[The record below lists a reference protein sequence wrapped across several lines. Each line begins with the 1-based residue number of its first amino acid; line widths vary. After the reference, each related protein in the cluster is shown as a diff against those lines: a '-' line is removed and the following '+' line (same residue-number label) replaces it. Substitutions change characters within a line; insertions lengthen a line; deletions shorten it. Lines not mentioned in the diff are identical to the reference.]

1 MKILVKYGVG
11 FLLFLAVLDGKS
23 QFYVN
28 GQDPASVHWQQL
40 KTTSATIIFPT
51 EVVELAQKYA
61 NLIELSRKAVSTP
74 YFPKLN
80 TIKIVM
86 HNRGTLS
93 NAMVSPTPFHANFYH
108 TPDQVSYAQKWTK
121 QLALHEYRHV
131 VQMLKLRQGFTQG
144 LHVAFGDQAIG
155 IIIGGFLPFWFIEGD
170 AVFTETLLCNSGRG
184 RSPDFMMDLKAQL
197 AEKGM
202 YPYDKAQ
209 YGSYRDYVPDHY
221 TLGYQLVL
229 HGFLEYG
236 NQLWDQTLNRVARK
250 PYTFTPF
257 STVIR
262 RFAGTGKVGYYK
274 KVTGGLQKQWKTGGD
289 FPTNTGFINQTNPTD
304 FTNYRF
310 AFPLK
315 SGEIVAEKLSMDDI
329 NRFVLIDTNG
339 VETLLKTPG
348 FDFMQSLAGN
358 DSLLVWNEK
367 RYDARWANRN
377 YSVIKT
383 WNANT
388 GKTRQLTS
396 KTNLFSPALSHDA
409 TTIAAIRADE
419 QSKYYLQLIDGHD
432 GHVVTDISTPENWFL
447 MFPSWADDD
456 KSLVMVA
463 LGDQGMAVIRIEI
476 AHKNIEILV
485 PFGFTNISQPVLHH
499 QNLVYKGAYDGTSNL
514 YSLDLAT
521 GVTQKLTTSRYGVSD
536 PAFSPSG
543 DGVYYVDY
551 TADGYR
557 IARLNLSKKMYQPV
571 NLAEIQVS
579 YPIDRLQSPD
589 QFNLDDVTVPDSV
602 YPVKKYSRLGH
613 LFNFH
618 SWGLTAIDLQNYS
631 FSPGINLLSQN
642 VLSTATAYAG
652 YYYDPNEQSGKLKA
666 GIDYLGWYP
675 VINLSAETGRRKQPY
690 TDNQHQVQEARWSET
705 NLAVEISVPLNFTS
719 SRWVK
724 GIQPSVGITEKLL
737 KMDQDVQVRFRED
750 QVTSLNYG
758 FYGYIQYKR
767 SLRDLYPKWGQG
779 LEVNFR
785 HTPFSDSVSS
795 ELAISS
801 TSYIPGIMKHH
812 GIRIFTGYQKLDNGN
827 YSYNNLVSSSRGYT
841 GISLTELFVLKADYA
856 FPVAYPDWDIPS
868 LMYLKRISTHL
879 FYDITTGQDFHHIN
893 QTYASTGLE
902 LYTDWHFLGLLPEIT
917 LGVRSSYRL
926 DDQKPVFEMLFGF
939 SF

>member
-1 MKILVKYGVG
+1 MKNLVKYGVG
-11 FLLFLAVLDGKS
+11 FLLFLVVLDGKS

-40 KTTSATIIFPT
+40 KTPSATIIFPK
-51 EVVELAQKYA
+51 EAVELAQKYA
-61 NLIELSRKAVSTP
+61 NLIQISQKAVSTH
-74 YFPKLN
+74 YFPKLRRVH
-80 TIKIVM
+80 IVM
-86 HNRGTLS
+86 HTRGTVS

-108 TPDQVSYAQKWTK
+108 TPDQVTYAQRWPK

-131 VQMLKLRQGFTQG
+131 VQMLKLRQGFTEG

-170 AVFTETLLCNSGRG
+170 AVFCETINSKSGRG
-184 RSPDFMMDLKAQL
+184 RSPEFVMDLKAQL
-197 AEKGM
+197 AQKKV
-202 YPYDKAQ
+202 YSYDKAQ

-229 HGFLEYG
+229 QGFLEYG
-236 NQLWDQTLNRVARK
+236 NEFWDQTLNQVARK
-250 PYTFTPF
+250 PFTLVPF
-257 STVIR
+257 STGIK

-274 KVTGGLQKQWKTGGD
+274 KVIGDLQKQWKTDGD
-289 FPTNTGFINQTNPTD
+289 FPTNTGFIHQPNPAD

-315 SGEIVAEKLSMDDI
+315 SGEIVAEKMSMDDI

-348 FDFMQSLAGN
+348 FDFMQALSGN

-367 RYDARWANRN
+367 EFDPRWTNRD
-377 YSVIKT
+377 YSVIKI

-388 GKTRQLTS
+388 GKTHRLINKTS
-396 KTNLFSPALSHDA
+396 LFAPVLSHDA
-409 TTIAAIRADE
+409 TTIAAIRVDE
-419 QSKYYLQLIDGHD
+419 QSHYLLQLIDSHD
-432 GHVVTDISTPENWFL
+432 GYVVNEISTPENWFL
-447 MFPSWADDD
+447 TFPSWADDD

-463 LGDQGMAVIRIEI
+463 LGDEGMAVIRVDVEQ
-476 AHKNIEILV
+476 KKTEVLV
-485 PFGFTNISQPVLHH
+485 PFGFTNISKPVLHH

-521 GVTQKLTTSRYGVSD
+521 GVTRKLTTSGYGVSD
-536 PAFSPSG
+536 PAFSASG
-543 DGVYYVDY
+543 DSLYYVDY

-557 IARLNLSKKMYQPV
+557 IARLDLTKKIYQSV
-571 NLAEIQVS
+571 DLAEIQVS
-579 YPIDRLQSPD
+579 YPVDRLLSTD
-589 QFNLDDVTVPDSV
+589 QFNLDDVNIPDSV

-631 FSPGINLLSQN
+631 FSPGVNLLSQN
-642 VLSTATAYAG
+642 LLSTSTAYAG
-652 YYYDPNEQSGKLKA
+652 YYYDRNEQTGKFKA
-666 GIDYLGWYP
+666 GLDYMGWYP
-675 VINLSAETGRRKQPY
+675 VISLTAETGRRKQNY
-690 TDNQHQVQEARWSET
+690 LDNQHLVQEARWRET
-705 NLAVEISVPLNFTS
+705 NLSVGISVPLNFTS

-737 KMDQDVQVRFRED
+737 KMDQDVQVLFRED

-758 FYGYIQYKR
+758 FYGYVQYKR
-767 SLRDLYPKWGQG
+767 SLRDLYPKWGQS

-801 TSYIPGIMKHH
+801 VTYFQGIMKHH
-812 GIRIFTGYQKLDNGN
+812 GIRIFTGYQMMENGN
-827 YSYNNLVSSSRGYT
+827 YSYGNLLSSSRGYT
-841 GISLTELFVLKADYA
+841 GISLTEMFVMKADYA

-868 LMYLKRISTHL
+868 VIYLKRISTHL
-879 FYDITTGQDFHHIN
+879 FYDITSGQDFHHIN
-893 QTYASTGLE
+893 QTFASTGIE

-926 DDQKPVFEMLFGF
+926 DDQNTAFEMLFGF

>member
-1 MKILVKYGVG
+1 MKNLVKYGVG
-11 FLLFLAVLDGKS
+11 FLLFLVVLDGKS

-61 NLIELSRKAVSTP
+61 NLIELSQKAVSTP
-74 YFPKLN
+74 YFPKLH

-131 VQMLKLRQGFTQG
+131 VQMLKLRQGFTEG

-170 AVFTETLLCNSGRG
+170 AVFCETINSKSGRG

-262 RFAGTGKVGYYK
+262 RFAGTAKVGYYK
-274 KVTGGLQKQWKTGGD
+274 KVTGGLQKQWKSDGD
-289 FPTNTGFINQTNPTD
+289 FPTNTGFINQPNPTD

-329 NRFVLIDTNG
+329 NRFVLIDASG
-339 VETLLKTPG
+339 KERILKTPG

-367 RYDARWANRN
+367 GYDARWANRN

-419 QSKYYLQLIDGHD
+419 QSKYYLQLIDCHD

-456 KSLVMVA
+456 KSLVMVV

-485 PFGFTNISQPVLHH
+485 PFSFTNISQPVLHH

-521 GVTQKLTTSRYGVSD
+521 GVTRKLTTSRYGVSD
-536 PAFSPSG
+536 PSFSVSG
-543 DGVYYVDY
+543 DSLYYVDY

-557 IARLNLSKKMYQPV
+557 IASLNLTKKLEPV

-579 YPIDRLQSPD
+579 YPVDRLLSTD
-589 QFNLDDVTVPDSV
+589 QFSLDEAVVPDSV

-618 SWGLTAIDLQNYS
+618 SWGLTALDLENYS

-652 YYYDPNEQSGKLKA
+652 YYYDPNEQSGKFKA

-675 VINLSAETGRRKQPY
+675 VINLSAETGRRKQLY
-690 TDNQHQVQEARWSET
+690 MDNQHQVQEARWRET
-705 NLAVEISVPLNFTS
+705 NLSVGISVPLNFTN

-795 ELAISS
+795 ELAFSS
-801 TSYIPGIMKHH
+801 VTYFPGIIKHH
-812 GIRIFTGYQKLDNGN
+812 GIRIFTGYQKLENGN
-827 YSYNNLVSSSRGYT
+827 YSYSNLLSSSRGYT
-841 GISLTELFVLKADYA
+841 GISLTEMFVMKADYA

-868 LMYLKRISTHL
+868 VMYLKRISTHL

-893 QTYASTGLE
+893 QTFASTGIE

-917 LGVRSSYRL
+917 IGVRSSYRL
-926 DDQKPVFEMLFGF
+926 DDQKPAFEMLFGF